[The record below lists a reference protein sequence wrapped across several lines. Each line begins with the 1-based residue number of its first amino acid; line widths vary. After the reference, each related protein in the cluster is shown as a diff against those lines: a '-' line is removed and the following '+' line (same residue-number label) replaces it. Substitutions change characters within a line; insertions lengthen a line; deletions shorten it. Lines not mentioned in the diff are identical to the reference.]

1 MRLHPA
7 ITDALR
13 RIPRTRNT
21 VVATG
26 VGASLVLGS
35 GVALA
40 AGGDLFASDT
50 AAKPSATAE
59 RQDHAKDAESSAAG
73 KKADEQ
79 QDAERKAEERRDAA
93 RDKAAAEKK
102 AEAREAAEKKAAA
115 QKKAA
120 QKKAAEKK
128 AAEKKKQKQAEKRAE
143 ARKSGNKHH
152 DKHKAGNGGKHK
164 DSKKASRSKG
174 RGKVR
179 SWVLPVSHPY
189 AKTAG
194 FSDSGDRW
202 AAKHSGQDFAVPT
215 GTPVKAVHNGT
226 VVTADWGGAYGNEIV
241 VKHPNGTYTQ
251 YAHLSEFRA
260 VPGEHVNT
268 GEQIAVSGSTGNSTG
283 PHLHFEVRT
292 SPYYGS
298 GFDPVPFLQKHG
310 LKP

>member
-120 QKKAAEKK
+120 QKK